1 MEKSNLQILTNGI
14 IKENPVLVLVL
25 GTCPTLA
32 VTTMA
37 KNGIGMGLAATF
49 VLLGSNIVISLLK
62 KVIPDKVR
70 IPCFIVVIAGFVTLL
85 SALLQAYVPD
95 VYSSLGI
102 FLPLIVVNCIILG
115 RAEAYAAKN
124 GPIESAFDGL
134 GMGLGFTVG
143 LTCIA
148 ICREILGSG
157 SVFGFQFIPE
167 AYNIRIFGL
176 APGAFFVLAVLTAL
190 QNKFKMPSATNG
202 SVPHSA
208 LACGGDCMHCSG
220 ASCSSNHATLE
231 NIRVEAEKEAA
242 AKKAAALA
250 AKQKAMAEKQAAEKQ
265 DKKED

>member
-1 MEKSNLQILTNGI
+1 
-14 IKENPVLVLVL
+14 
-25 GTCPTLA
+25 
-32 VTTMA
+32 
-37 KNGIGMGLAATF
+37 
-49 VLLGSNIVISLLK
+49 
-62 KVIPDKVR
+62 
-70 IPCFIVVIAGFVTLL
+70 
-85 SALLQAYVPD
+85 
-95 VYSSLGI
+95 
-102 FLPLIVVNCIILG
+102 
-115 RAEAYAAKN
+115 
-124 GPIESAFDGL
+124 
-134 GMGLGFTVG
+134 MGLGFTVG

-157 SVFGFQFIPE
+157 SVFGFPFIPE

-176 APGAFFVLAVLTAL
+176 APGAFFVLACLTAL

-231 NIRVEAEKEAA
+231 NIRVEAEKEAE